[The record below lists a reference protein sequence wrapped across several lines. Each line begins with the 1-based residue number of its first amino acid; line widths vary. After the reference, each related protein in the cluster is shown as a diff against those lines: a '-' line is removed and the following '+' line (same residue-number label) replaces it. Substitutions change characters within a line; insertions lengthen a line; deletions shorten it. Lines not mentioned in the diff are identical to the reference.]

1 MHFVSKI
8 MAIEKIF
15 KKDTFIMYS
24 YWFLFSSKVSHVET
38 CVIRGFLCSKNVV
51 DHALSIL
58 VPWSIFSCLKKAK
71 ASYKII

>member
-15 KKDTFIMYS
+15 KKDTFIMYG
-24 YWFLFSSKVSHVET
+24 YWFIFSSKISHIET
-38 CVIRGFLCSKNVV
+38 LVLRGFLCSKNVV

-58 VPWSIFSCLKKAK
+58 VPWSIFALPKKGK
-71 ASYKII
+71 GLI